1 MKNIGLF
8 AAAVLLTV
16 FCGTF
21 ASAQPAAPAPTK
33 IGWID
38 TGAFGDDKEGIVKYI
53 NAYKALANEAKPRET
68 ELIGIQTKIQNISK
82 ELQQMQQNTAVPID
96 EKAALAKKDEGERL
110 SRELEFKKKEYDA
123 FVQKRGGE
131 ILGPVNQDIGKA
143 IGEFGKQKGY
153 LAIFDIDK
161 LAQAGAILHLETSAN
176 VTKEFITFY
185 NARQAGAA
193 TAAAPK

>member
-8 AAAVLLTV
+8 AAAILLV
-16 FCGTF
+16 AFCGSIAF
-21 ASAQPAAPAPTK
+21 AQPAAPTK

-38 TGAFGDDKEGIVKYI
+38 TGAFGDEKEGILKYVS
-53 NAYKALANEAKPRET
+53 AYKALAGEAKPRET

-82 ELQQMQQNTAVPID
+82 ELQSMQANTAVPVD
-96 EKAALAKKDEGERL
+96 EKTALAKRDEGERL

-143 IGEFGKQKGY
+143 IQEFGKQKGY

-161 LAQAGAILHLETSAN
+161 LAQAGAILHLETGAN
-176 VTKEFITFY
+176 VTKEFVAFY
-185 NARQAGAA
+185 NARQAG
-193 TAAAPK
+193 TAAAATPK